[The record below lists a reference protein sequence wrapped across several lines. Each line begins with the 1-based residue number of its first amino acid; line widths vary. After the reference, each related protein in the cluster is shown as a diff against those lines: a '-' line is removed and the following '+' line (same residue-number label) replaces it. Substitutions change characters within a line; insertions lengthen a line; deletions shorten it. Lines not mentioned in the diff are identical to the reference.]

1 MPRKSA
7 LRKVAAGVVLLGG
20 VALMSGCA
28 TEQSRTLE
36 VAKVASAGTT
46 YNGPRSLIAVGKF
59 DNRSS
64 FMRGI
69 FTDGGDRLSRVL
81 YHLPTDRK

>member
-7 LRKVAAGVVLLGG
+7 LRKVAAGVALLGG

-46 YNGPRSLIAVGKF
+46 YNGPRSLIAVGTNLCQHEAK
-59 DNRSS
+59 S
-64 FMRGI
+64 
-69 FTDGGDRLSRVL
+69 GGQESL
-81 YHLPTDRK
+81 